1 TFIRALLMN
10 FRTLILIISLIFSL
24 LLAGMNYYYE
34 RHLPTFAFIAIIS
47 FVLSFSLLNYVFQK
61 FVYERI
67 KAVYKLIHN
76 LKLGKELKDALGDH
90 KSDDPIGDAEKEV
103 RDWAKQ
109 KTFEINQLK
118 AQEKFRKE
126 FLSNISHEFKTP
138 LFAIQGYIETL
149 QDGMID
155 DNPEMAV
162 SFLNKAARNLDRLS
176 YLIHDLDEIAKLESR
191 QVIVSKEKFDI
202 QTLVR
207 ETIDYL
213 EDKAL
218 ENNIAL
224 KFQPKNNNPILVKA
238 DRKKIQQVLVNLI
251 DNSIKYGNKGGETQI
266 STIPLIDQILIE
278 ITDNGQGIEEKNLPR
293 VFERFFRTDKSRSRD
308 IGGSGLGLAIV
319 KHIIEAHQQNVHVR
333 STEGIGTTFSF
344 TLEKA

>member
-1 TFIRALLMN
+1 MN
-10 FRTLILIISLIFSL
+10 FRTLILVISLVFSL

-34 RHLPTFAFIAIIS
+34 RHLPTLIFISVIG

-90 KSDDPIGDAEKEV
+90 KSDDPIGDAEREV

-109 KTFEINQLK
+109 KTTEINQLK

-149 QDGMID
+149 QDGMIEE
-155 DNPEMAV
+155 NPEMAA
-162 SFLNKAARNLDRLS
+162 SFLNKASRNLDRLS
-176 YLIHDLDEIAKLESR
+176 YLIHDLDEIAKLESG
-191 QVIVSKEKFDI
+191 QIILNKEKFDI
-202 QTLVR
+202 QTLVK
-207 ETIDYL
+207 ETIDDL
-213 EDKAL
+213 EDKA
-218 ENNIAL
+218 NTANIKL
-224 KFQPKNNNPILVKA
+224 HFNTKGNNPTYVRG

-251 DNSIKYGNKGGETQI
+251 DNSIKYGNRGGQTQI
-266 STIPLIDQILIE
+266 KTIPLIDQILIE

-293 VFERFFRTDKSRSRD
+293 VFERFFRADKSRSREV
-308 IGGSGLGLAIV
+308 GGSGLGLAIV

-344 TLEKA
+344 TVEKA

>member
-1 TFIRALLMN
+1 MN
-10 FRTLILIISLIFSL
+10 FRTLILVISLVFSL

-34 RHLPTFAFIAIIS
+34 RHLPTLIFISVIG

-90 KSDDPIGDAEKEV
+90 KSDDPIGDAEREV

-109 KTFEINQLK
+109 KTIEINQLK

-149 QDGMID
+149 QDGMIEE
-155 DNPEMAV
+155 NPEMAA
-162 SFLNKAARNLDRLS
+162 SFLNKASRNLDRLS
-176 YLIHDLDEIAKLESR
+176 YLIHDLDEIAKLESG
-191 QVIVSKEKFDI
+191 QIVLNKEKFDI
-202 QTLVR
+202 QTLVK
-207 ETIDYL
+207 ETIDDL
-213 EDKAL
+213 EDKA
-218 ENNIAL
+218 NTANIKL
-224 KFQPKNNNPILVKA
+224 HFNTKGNNPIYVRG

-251 DNSIKYGNKGGETQI
+251 DNSIKYGNRGGQTQI
-266 STIPLIDQILIE
+266 KTIPLIDQILIE
-278 ITDNGQGIEEKNLPR
+278 ITDNGQGIEEKILPR
-293 VFERFFRTDKSRSRD
+293 VFERFFRADKSRSREV
-308 IGGSGLGLAIV
+308 GGSGLGLAIV

-344 TLEKA
+344 TVEKA

>member
-1 TFIRALLMN
+1 MN
-10 FRTLILIISLIFSL
+10 FRTLILLISFVFSL
-24 LLAGMNYYYE
+24 TLSGMNYYYE
-34 RHLPTFAFIAIIS
+34 RDLPTFTFILILS

-67 KAVYKLIHN
+67 KSVYKLIHN

-90 KSDDPIGDAEKEV
+90 KSEDPIGDAEKEV

-109 KTFEINQLK
+109 KTTEINQLK

-149 QDGMID
+149 QDGMLEES
-155 DNPEMAV
+155 PEMAV
-162 SFLNKAARNLDRLS
+162 NFLNKASRNLDRLS
-176 YLIHDLDEIAKLESR
+176 YLIHDLDEIAKLESGE
-191 QVIVSKEKFDI
+191 ISINKEKFDLLALI
-202 QTLVR
+202 K
-207 ETIDYL
+207 ETIDDL
-213 EDKAL
+213 EYKAK
-218 ENNIAL
+218 ENKITLVFN
-224 KFQPKNNNPILVKA
+224 PKGNNPIIVTA
-238 DRKKIQQVLVNLI
+238 DRKKIQQVLINLI
-251 DNSIKYGNKGGETQI
+251 DNSIKYGNKGGQ
-266 STIPLIDQILIE
+266 TIIKVHQLIDQVLLE

>member
-1 TFIRALLMN
+1 MN
-10 FRTLILIISLIFSL
+10 FRSLILIISLIFSL
-24 LLAGMNYYYE
+24 LLAGMNYYHE
-34 RHLPTFAFIAIIS
+34 QHLPTLAFIAIIS
-47 FVLSFSLLNYVFQK
+47 FILIFSLLNYVFQK

-109 KTFEINQLK
+109 KTSEINQLK

-149 QDGMID
+149 QDGMIE
-155 DNPEMAV
+155 DNPDMAV
-162 SFLNKAARNLDRLS
+162 SFLKKASKNLDRLS
-176 YLIHDLDEIAKLESR
+176 YLIHDLDEIAKLESG
-191 QVIVSKEKFDI
+191 QVLISKEKFDI
-202 QTLVR
+202 QILIR

-213 EDKAL
+213 EDKASDS
-218 ENNIAL
+218 EIQL
-224 KFQPKNNNPILVKA
+224 KFNPKSHNPILVKA

-251 DNSIKYGNKGGETQI
+251 DNSIKYGSRGGKTQI
-266 STIPLIDQILIE
+266 KAIPLIDQILIE

>member
-1 TFIRALLMN
+1 MN
-10 FRTLILIISLIFSL
+10 FRTLILVISLVFSL

-34 RHLPTFAFIAIIS
+34 RHLPTLIFISVIG

-90 KSDDPIGDAEKEV
+90 KSDDPIGDAEREV

-109 KTFEINQLK
+109 KTIEINQLK

-149 QDGMID
+149 QDGMIEE
-155 DNPEMAV
+155 NPEMAA
-162 SFLNKAARNLDRLS
+162 SFLNKASRNLDRLS
-176 YLIHDLDEIAKLESR
+176 YLIHDLDEIAKLESG
-191 QVIVSKEKFDI
+191 QIVLNKEKFDI
-202 QTLVR
+202 QTLVK
-207 ETIDYL
+207 ETIDDL
-213 EDKAL
+213 EDKA
-218 ENNIAL
+218 NTANIKL
-224 KFQPKNNNPILVKA
+224 HFNTKGNNPIYVRG

-251 DNSIKYGNKGGETQI
+251 DNSIKYGNRGGQTQI
-266 STIPLIDQILIE
+266 KTIPLIDQILIE

-293 VFERFFRTDKSRSRD
+293 VFERFFRADKSRSREV
-308 IGGSGLGLAIV
+308 GGSGLGLAIV

-344 TLEKA
+344 TVEKA

>member
-1 TFIRALLMN
+1 MN

-34 RHLPTFAFIAIIS
+34 RHLPTFTFIAIIS

-176 YLIHDLDEIAKLESR
+176 YLIHDLDEIAKLESG

>member
-1 TFIRALLMN
+1 
-10 FRTLILIISLIFSL
+10 
-24 LLAGMNYYYE
+24 
-34 RHLPTFAFIAIIS
+34 
-47 FVLSFSLLNYVFQK
+47 
-61 FVYERI
+61 
-67 KAVYKLIHN
+67 
-76 LKLGKELKDALGDH
+76 LGKELKDALGDH
-90 KSDDPIGDAEKEV
+90 KSEDPIGDAEKEV

-109 KTFEINQLK
+109 KTIEINQLK

-149 QDGMID
+149 QDGMLE
-155 DNPEMAV
+155 DNPDMAV
-162 SFLNKAARNLDRLS
+162 NFLNKASRNLDRLN
-176 YLIHDLDEIAKLESR
+176 YLIHDLDEIAKLESGE
-191 QVIVSKEKFDI
+191 VSIVKEKFD
-202 QTLVR
+202 LVALIK
-207 ETIDYL
+207 ETIDDL
-213 EDKAL
+213 EYKAK
-218 ENNIAL
+218 ENKISLN
-224 KFQPKNNNPILVKA
+224 FTPKGNQAIQVKG
-238 DRKKIQQVLVNLI
+238 DRKKIQQVLINLI
-251 DNSIKYGNKGGETQI
+251 DNSIKYGNKGGQKNI
-266 STIPLIDQILIE
+266 KVHLLIDQVLIE

>member
-1 TFIRALLMN
+1 MN
-10 FRTLILIISLIFSL
+10 FRTLILVISFVFSL
-24 LLAGMNYYYE
+24 TLSGMNYYYE
-34 RHLPTFAFIAIIS
+34 RDLPTFTFILILS

-67 KAVYKLIHN
+67 KSVYKLIHN

-90 KSDDPIGDAEKEV
+90 KSEDPIGDAEKEV

-109 KTFEINQLK
+109 KTIEINQLK

-149 QDGMID
+149 QDGMIE

-162 SFLNKAARNLDRLS
+162 NFLNKASRNLDRLS
-176 YLIHDLDEIAKLESR
+176 YLIHDLDEIAKLESGEIS
-191 QVIVSKEKFDI
+191 IVKEKFDLI
-202 QTLVR
+202 ALIK
-207 ETIDYL
+207 ETIDDL
-213 EDKAL
+213 EYKAK

-224 KFQPKNNNPILVKA
+224 VFNPKGNNPIHVKA
-238 DRKKIQQVLVNLI
+238 DRKKIQQVLINLI
-251 DNSIKYGNKGGETQI
+251 DNSIKYGSKGGKTNI
-266 STIPLIDQILIE
+266 KVHLLIDQVLIE